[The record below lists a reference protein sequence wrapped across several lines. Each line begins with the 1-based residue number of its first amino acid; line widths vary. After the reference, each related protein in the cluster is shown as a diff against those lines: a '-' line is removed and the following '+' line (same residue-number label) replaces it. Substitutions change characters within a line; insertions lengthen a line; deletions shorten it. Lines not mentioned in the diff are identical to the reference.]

1 MNKSE
6 SIYTYLKNII
16 KKYFFI
22 NTNDYINHEN
32 KQLFMMNE
40 KPDKYK
46 DSKLTIDYLEDY
58 RFITRWQT
66 I

>member
-1 MNKSE
+1 MNKSK
-6 SIYTYLKNII
+6 SIYTYLKNKI
-16 KKYFFI
+16 KKNFFKCS
-22 NTNDYINHEN
+22 NDYMNHEN
-32 KQLFMMNE
+32 RQLFMMNE